1 MAPAASD
8 DGGRAGYEPHGLPAA
23 HRQPKIAPGRS
34 AGQLMRTLMPAA
46 IQIENIEEMRRQLG
60 IEDVEL
66 RIDIR
71 ALRGNLDGLGQ

>member
-1 MAPAASD
+1 
-8 DGGRAGYEPHGLPAA
+8 
-23 HRQPKIAPGRS
+23 
-34 AGQLMRTLMPAA
+34 MRTLMPAA